1 LCYEA
6 AENLS
11 KFRGEIHLNTLPH
24 LSDWTA
30 EALSGGKADLYLE
43 GITEINKS
51 VAYSLSKHQ
60 GYLDLSGLKKLPP
73 EIAAA
78 LITRWER
85 HDYRLIGLDLN
96 GLTELS
102 DQTAEILSHYPGSSL
117 SLNGLKTFSPSVARF
132 LARSKCNLRLFGLKE
147 LCDGAAKAF
156 AKYRRRIDR
165 MAAKEFVAR
174 LRANDAA

>member
-1 LCYEA
+1 M
-6 AENLS
+6 
-11 KFRGEIHLNTLPH
+11 
-24 LSDWTA
+24 
-30 EALSGGKADLYLE
+30 
-43 GITEINKS
+43 
-51 VAYSLSKHQ
+51 AYSLSKHQ
-60 GYLDLSGLKKLPP
+60 GHLDLSGLKELPP

-85 HDYRLIGLDLN
+85 HDYRFIGLCLD

-132 LARSKCNLRLFGLKE
+132 LARSKSSLGLFGLE
-147 LCDGAAKAF
+147 WLCDDAAKAF
-156 AKYRRRIDR
+156 AKYKRRIDR
-165 MAAKEFVAR
+165 ITAKEFVAR